1 MCPVR
6 DLFLPEPACRI
17 GSFLAISRTGMDPF
31 RPGGIRPNDLERPL
45 MSTVHKKAN
54 HIFSTAIAL
63 FVSGA
68 ALAQTD
74 SSGFVHFVPD
84 EIKWVQSP
92 SIPTGGQGT
101 VVYGDPRK
109 AAAYI
114 TRVKQP
120 ADYKVQP
127 HTHPEERVYTVISG
141 TFYIGFGEE
150 FDPKRLK
157 AFPAG
162 SVFVVP
168 ANASHFHWM
177 RSGEAVVQVSGVGPS
192 GIEYVDHSHDPRKK

>member
-1 MCPVR
+1 MAKVHR
-6 DLFLPEPACRI
+6 QATHI
-17 GSFLAISRTGMDPF
+17 ISAAF
-31 RPGGIRPNDLERPL
+31 
-45 MSTVHKKAN
+45 
-54 HIFSTAIAL
+54 AL
-63 FVSGA
+63 SVSVA

-74 SSGFVHFVPD
+74 PSGFVQFVPD
-84 EIKWVQSP
+84 EIKWIQSP
-92 SIPTGGQGT
+92 SIPAGGQGA

-109 AAAYI
+109 AAPYV
-114 TRVKQP
+114 TRVRQP
-120 ADYKVQP
+120 ADYRVQP

-141 TFYIGFGEE
+141 TFYIGFGEK
-150 FDPKRLK
+150 FDSTRLK

-192 GIEYVDHSHDPRKK
+192 GIEYIDHSDDPRK